1 MCFGCELSR
10 SVEHNHATGCMDS
23 TLDRIV
29 SKHGM
34 AHIAMDPILDCLVH
48 KLEVPTA
55 DICTLVHKLEVPTAD
70 IHHHPPTDIREHQPV
85 PTGSFVVQL
94 FVVASFHPESTC
106 L

>member
-1 MCFGCELSR
+1 
-10 SVEHNHATGCMDS
+10 MDS

-34 AHIAMDPILDCLVH
+34 AHIAMDPIFDCLVH

-55 DICTLVHKLEVPTAD
+55 DICTLVHRLEVPTAD
-70 IHHHPPTDIREHQPV
+70 IHHHVPIQEHLAV

-94 FVVASFHPESTC
+94 FVASFHPESTC